1 MNNIVKF
8 LDRNWINTASNVLL
22 RHCYPGYFRVDIKN
36 VTALNTE
43 YGSFYYN
50 KALQNFPDVFEQIE
64 EYDISDFSKDD
75 VVLDI
80 GANLGVFTVK
90 VAPLVKH
97 VIAVEPLFFDE
108 LRANVELN
116 NLKNVACLPYALGP
130 ERMIDI
136 SFCGK
141 SKQVKCIELKNLCEY
156 NYDEVPNV
164 LKIDCEGGEWSVPP
178 EEFADYFDRIE
189 GEFHNFDCEGHR
201 QDPEK
206 YLDSLKAVGY
216 DCKYEYS
223 GKQLMIHARK

>member
-22 RHCYPGYFRVDIKN
+22 RHCYPGYSRVDTRN
-36 VTALNTE
+36 VSVLKTQ
-43 YGSFYYN
+43 YGSFNYN
-50 KALQNFPDVFEQIE
+50 RALRDFPDVFEQIE
-64 EYDISDFSKDD
+64 EYNVSDFSKDD

-80 GANLGVFTVK
+80 GANIGVFTVK
-90 VAPLVKH
+90 VAPMVKH

-108 LRANVELN
+108 LRGNIELN
-116 NLKNVACLPYALGP
+116 VLKNVTCLPYALGP
-130 ERMIDI
+130 ERVIDI

-141 SKQVKCIELKNLCEY
+141 SKRVKCLELETLCN
-156 NYDEVPNV
+156 NYDETPNV

-178 EEFADYFDRIE
+178 EEFADYFDKVE